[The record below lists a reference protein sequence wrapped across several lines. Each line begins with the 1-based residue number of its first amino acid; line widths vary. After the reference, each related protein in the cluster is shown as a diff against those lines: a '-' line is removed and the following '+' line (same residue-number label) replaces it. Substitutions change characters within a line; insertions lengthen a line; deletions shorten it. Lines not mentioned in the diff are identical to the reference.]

1 MVNFSASVTSQS
13 AWTLLA
19 QAAPPDKL
27 SPPASAAVMMALLG
41 IAILGL
47 LIIVV
52 ILLGGSWV
60 RKQGNFRRGP
70 SVPPDRSPL
79 PRRSTDGES
88 TAGEETTAPGQ
99 AGVDTV
105 RDRPNHGETIS

>member
-1 MVNFSASVTSQS
+1 VVIFSANVTPPC
-13 AWTLLA
+13 AWALLA

-41 IAILGL
+41 IALLGL

-52 ILLGGSWV
+52 ILLGGSWA

-79 PRRSTDGES
+79 PRRSPDDNS
-88 TAGEETTAPGQ
+88 PSGEETASPAQ
-99 AGVDTV
+99 ANVDTV
-105 RDRPNHGETIS
+105 RNRPYRDETIS

>member
-1 MVNFSASVTSQS
+1 VVIFSASVRPPC
-13 AWTLLA
+13 AWALLA
-19 QAAPPDKL
+19 QAASPDKL

-41 IAILGL
+41 IALLGL

-52 ILLGGSWV
+52 ILLGGSWA

-79 PRRSTDGES
+79 PRRSTDSEA
-88 TAGEETTAPGQ
+88 TANDENTAPPQ

-105 RDRPNHGETIS
+105 RNRPNRDETIS